1 MRFAAPV
8 VLALPLAALA
18 AGACAA
24 PPVEAAFGN
33 TVVSTFPDGQTQ
45 HIWLDQDG
53 VYTAR
58 GRRGQESGGRWSLKG
73 SEICLQQRRPFPFP
87 IVYCTPVPP
96 DAATVS
102 WTSKAL
108 NGQPVRLKLVQGRA
122 PR

>member
-8 VLALPLAALA
+8 VLALPLTALA

-24 PPVEAAFGN
+24 PPIEAAFGN

-45 HIWLDQDG
+45 HIWLDPDG
-53 VYTAR
+53 AYTPR
-58 GRRGQESGGRWSLKG
+58 RRRGQESGGRWSLRG
-73 SEICLQQRRPFPFP
+73 VEICLQQRRPFPFP

-108 NGQPVRLKLVQGRA
+108 DGQPVRLKLVQGRA